1 MSRRIGLGART
12 RVASAPRGLWVEVDP
27 GFFVGN
33 DRRRFLGSIS
43 GAPTQGYTAFGPH
56 SEFVGSFR
64 DLDEAKAAVIAVVD
78 DPRVDA
84 DAEAQTPSR

>member
-1 MSRRIGLGART
+1 MSTRIGLGART

-33 DRRRFLGSIS
+33 DRRRFLGSITGTPAEGFS
-43 GAPTQGYTAFGPH
+43 AFGPH

-64 DLDEAKAAVIAVVD
+64 DLDVAKEAVIAV
-78 DPRVDA
+78 A
-84 DAEAQTPSR
+84 DGTSSGARSDGATQLH